1 MSNLSEPLTGVITG
15 PATTSEATAR
25 LLDASL
31 APHTRRAY
39 ARDWATWCAW
49 CAKEGADP
57 LPADPEDVAD
67 FIGDAVELGYVR
79 MLRPQGRNGHEVADQ
94 RWYSASTLR
103 RWVAAIDTV
112 HRAAR
117 DKDPTIRV
125 PGEAEIVRKV
135 LSGATRTRARDTT
148 KPRSKESAKALLLPE
163 LRRMVEGA
171 DTGTFPSG
179 VAARRDRALL
189 LLGFAMAA
197 RPSELVGLTV
207 GQVRWRPDDGLHV
220 HLPHRKNDQGGE
232 GTVQGV
238 PRGEHV
244 STCAPCAVTWW
255 LRLLADVGGGQC
267 ASRAQVMRAVL
278 DTPVWAEQ
286 HVCRT
291 APPTDWGLNL
301 TVPVFPTV
309 HKTGLLGSQASPDI
323 VRAVIGR
330 RRKAVGLDVGGHSL
344 RAGAITWAD
353 RQGASLSE
361 QQALSGHR
369 SIDMLRVYRKREN
382 PLEGNAVTKLGM

>member
-1 MSNLSEPLTGVITG
+1 MSNLGEPLTGVITG

-39 ARDWATWCAW
+39 ARDWSTWCAW

-79 MLRPQGRNGHEVADQ
+79 MLRPQGRNGPQVADQ

-163 LRRMVEGA
+163 LRRMVA
-171 DTGTFPSG
+171 AIDTDTFPSG
-179 VAARRDRALL
+179 VGGRRDRALL

-197 RPSELVGLTV
+197 RPSEVVGLTV
-207 GQVRWRPDDGLHV
+207 GQVTWRPDDGLHV
-220 HLPHRKNDQGGE
+220 FLPFRKNDQGGT
-232 GTVQGV
+232 GTTQGV

-244 STCAPCAVTWW
+244 ATCGPCAVTWW
-255 LRLLADVGGGQC
+255 LRVMADAGGPD
-267 ASRAQVMRAVL
+267 ANRAQVMAAVL
-278 DTPVWAEQ
+278 NAPVWENR

-291 APPTDWGLNL
+291 APPTGWGLPAE
-301 TVPVFPTV
+301 TPVFPSV
-309 HKTGLLGSQASPDI
+309 HKTGLLGAQVSPDV
-323 VRAVIGR
+323 VRDVIR
-330 RRKAVGLDVGGHSL
+330 RRRGAVGLDQGGYSL

-369 SIDMLRVYRKREN
+369 SVEMLKVYRRREN